1 MTTNGALQ
9 NVLSTGYWSDAVKNL
24 YENYMLDGETV
35 SIYFQDDSEYYT
47 DEDINFMKK
56 VINDIDNYIDL
67 DFELTNDFA
76 TSDIDIFLEDRTYQN
91 YLGLASLQQSWISLD
106 ILWDT
111 SESYNSNLNTFTH
124 EFMHA
129 LGIGEPGFDLRWDQ
143 DDTAMSYNPGQS
155 IEFRTSP
162 SDADLQALLTIWGSE
177 DDSMGTQEI
186 PISSTLLQPSSSGD
200 GNPGS
205 TSTATNILSIENT
218 TVNGR
223 SFLSNGAE
231 SLVNQSSINLGLLG
245 GDDFLEVVGGF
256 NNFANGNN
264 GADNISIRGGQGRY
278 LGGADNDRLEVIG
291 ADAGTQV
298 NGNKG
303 QDVVA
308 GSVDGVT
315 YRGGS
320 ENDILQVSAGTVW
333 GDLGADTFQAIA
345 GQGVAIVQDYTA
357 GEDVV
362 QGIAGGSFTATAD
375 GLVYGVGSDQMLLFA
390 DITDASQVTVV

>member
-1 MTTNGALQ
+1 M
-9 NVLSTGYWSDAVKNL
+9 
-24 YENYMLDGETV
+24 
-35 SIYFQDDSEYYT
+35 
-47 DEDINFMKK
+47 
-56 VINDIDNYIDL
+56 
-67 DFELTNDFA
+67 
-76 TSDIDIFLEDRTYQN
+76 
-91 YLGLASLQQSWISLD
+91 
-106 ILWDT
+106 
-111 SESYNSNLNTFTH
+111 
-124 EFMHA
+124 
-129 LGIGEPGFDLRWDQ
+129 
-143 DDTAMSYNPGQS
+143 
-155 IEFRTSP
+155 
-162 SDADLQALLTIWGSE
+162 GSE

-186 PISSTLLQPSSSGD
+186 PISSTLLQPSSSGG

-375 GLVYGVGSDQMLLFA
+375 GLVYGVGSDQMFLA
-390 DITDASQVTVV
+390 DITDASQVTVVWSNALREA